1 VTGAGGSTTVTIR
14 HANGVTTTRTA
25 ELRVNGAV
33 VQSLSFPG
41 TGAWSSWSTVSVT
54 ANLNAGANTIR
65 VTATGPDGNP
75 NLDRLTVG

>member
-1 VTGAGGSTTVTIR
+1 V
-14 HANGVTTTRTA
+14 NGV
-25 ELRVNGAV
+25 V

-75 NLDRLTVG
+75 NLDRLTAG